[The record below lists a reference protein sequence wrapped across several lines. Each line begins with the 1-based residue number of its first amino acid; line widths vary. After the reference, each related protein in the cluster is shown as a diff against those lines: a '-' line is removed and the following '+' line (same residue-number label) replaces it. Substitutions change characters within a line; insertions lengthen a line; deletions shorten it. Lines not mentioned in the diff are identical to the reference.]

1 MLYRNGNQWDLCP
14 YKVRYTQYGE
24 VLEQYTHDKQWWID
38 FAVQWK
44 HTTILEFIDMKY
56 TNEQKARLEEIKYI
70 PEGYGDICSDYVID
84 GSFPTDWVDHP
95 LQLIQLRKE
104 NEKLKEDVSTL
115 QNNLDQAVMEL
126 TTVIAMQGSGI

>member
-38 FAVQWK
+38 FAEKWE
-44 HTTILEFIDMKY
+44 HTNIIEFIDMKY
-56 TNEQKARLEEIKYI
+56 TDEQKARLEEIKNI
-70 PEGYGDICSDYVID
+70 PEGFGVICSDYVKD
-84 GSFPTDWVDHP
+84 GSFPTDWADHP

-104 NEKLKEDVSTL
+104 NTSLKEDISTL

-126 TTVIAMQGSGI
+126 TTVIAM